1 MFIPSRIDE
10 LLNTKKS
17 LTKKTFCEKIGISV
31 TGLDNVLNKGT
42 ELGAF
47 RMERIADYFKV
58 PIDYFFDREV
68 ELPKHGVTISG
79 DGNKVQHGNGNV
91 MIEQAKEIDHL
102 KELLEE
108 KERTIQILLKQ
119 K

>member
-1 MFIPSRIDE
+1 MYNGHKISVLMDE
-10 LLNTKKS
+10 CRQKKKDVLFSLEMEYKTLKSIIEGNPTAKS
-17 LTKKTFCEKIGISV
+17 LEK
-31 TGLDNVLNKGT
+31 
-42 ELGAF
+42 
-47 RMERIADYFKV
+47 IADYFKV

-68 ELPKHGVTISG
+68 ELPKHGVSISG

-102 KELLEE
+102 KQLLEE